1 MDSKA
6 SKMLS
11 HILIFGALAHPTRGP
26 HRQHWAFP
34 RASIFL
40 GEKWDGAVDPERA
53 CAVQPDL
60 RVQARGVCRLPVA
73 YGALLG
79 GKQTH
84 C

>member
-11 HILIFGALAHPTRGP
+11 HILIFGALAHPTCGP
-26 HRQHWAFP
+26 HRQHWAFSW
-34 RASIFL
+34 ASIFL

-60 RVQARGVCRLPVA
+60 GSAGCLWLR
-73 YGALLG
+73 ALRG